1 MTNPHQKHPFD
12 HRVSGFPLLFESA
25 IRNPRC
31 VCIRKSWKSLRI
43 SKSPHASQNLENSFP
58 KGALLFLHSTA
69 RNDKTNVNT
78 LRGWLGQWVCRKMN
92 LIGRFGARNNCVS
105 LSHIQDLVSFIER
118 ASCVCHTCRH
128 NRSPSPEVSDLTR
141 PKATWKTKP
150 YDRWPKICWKQKIRK
165 HLLFKKANTKENH
178 LTTIY
183 PPWSSVPEWPTFK
196 HRCPSASLWRFEVRG
211 QMQVPQ
217 NGGSCGQNSQ
227 AFGPV
232 SNCEKKKRKHQSWK
246 ALEAIFSKFMAYS

>member
-1 MTNPHQKHPFD
+1 MTNPHQKNPFD

-92 LIGRFGARNNCVS
+92 LIGRFGARNNCVPVPYPGSRIVYRKSIVRMSYMSAQPKSKPRGLWFDEAKSNMKNKALWS
-105 LSHIQDLVSFIER
+105 LTKNMLKAKNQKALAFQKSKYKRKPSD
-118 ASCVCHTCRH
+118 H
-128 NRSPSPEVSDLTR
+128 N
-141 PKATWKTKP
+141 
-150 YDRWPKICWKQKIRK
+150 I
-165 HLLFKKANTKENH
+165 
-178 LTTIY
+178 
-183 PPWSSVPEWPTFK
+183 PPMIISAWVTNLQ
-196 HRCPSASLWRFEVRG
+196 ASLPQCLSLEVRG
-211 QMQVPQ
+211 SRPDA
-217 NGGSCGQNSQ
+217 GSPKRWLLRTKLASIWAC
-227 AFGPV
+227 FKLRKKE
-232 SNCEKKKRKHQSWK
+232 EKTPI
-246 ALEAIFSKFMAYS
+246 LESPWSDFFKIHGIFF